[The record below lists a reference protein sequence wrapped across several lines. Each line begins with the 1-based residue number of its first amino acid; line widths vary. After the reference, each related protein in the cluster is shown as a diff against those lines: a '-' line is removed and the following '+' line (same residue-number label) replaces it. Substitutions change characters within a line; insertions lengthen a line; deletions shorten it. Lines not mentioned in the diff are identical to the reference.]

1 MKKLLAILS
10 LIAAVLLPLDALA
23 RASAPLQ
30 SPMHADFVS
39 TANGPPSLD
48 KVRQAIIA
56 AGAAHGWRVIAEQPG
71 QVSLHNV
78 IRAKHTVDV
87 NVTYTRQGVDV
98 IYVSSG
104 NLDYAM
110 RDGVAY
116 IHPKYMEW
124 VNLLLTGIVTKVS
137 N

>member
-1 MKKLLAILS
+1 MKNLLAILL
-10 LIAAVLLPLDALA
+10 LIATVLFPLDALA
-23 RASAPLQ
+23 RASTPLQ

-39 TANGPPSLD
+39 TAGGPPSLD

-56 AGAAHGWRVIAEQPG
+56 AGAAHGWRMTAEQPG
-71 QVSLHNV
+71 QMSLHNV
-78 IRAKHTVDV
+78 IRGKHTVDV
-87 NVTYTRQGVDV
+87 NVSYTRHGVDV
-98 IYVSSG
+98 IYMSSD

-137 N
+137 I